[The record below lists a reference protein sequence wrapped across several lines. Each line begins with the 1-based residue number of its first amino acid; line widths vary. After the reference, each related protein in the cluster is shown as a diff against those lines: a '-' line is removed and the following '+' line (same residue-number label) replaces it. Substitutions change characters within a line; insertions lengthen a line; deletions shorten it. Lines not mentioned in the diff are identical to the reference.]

1 MLTTSYRMSAAMAAV
16 VVTTA
21 FVGASGSQATSP
33 SQRDLLVR
41 EVFAGWSQPTQ
52 AQSGARTRIPTEAL
66 AALSRLKHAQAPPSL
81 TDQAVLAPYRD
92 IASAISGT
100 TVRLTVTTG
109 QTSQPGPMPSRKG
122 ASAQVA
128 LTAAST
134 ICGWVEATENRY
146 AGWPDYSWEYSWHN
160 HLDTCWNGST
170 VTHLNSAY
178 AYVNHIQ
185 SGWNYRGEVSSSVG
199 SAGGWQL
206 QDFKQSHMEFCVLKY
221 GCIEGMYPSAQ
232 IIQYGNGTNAI
243 SRRTTG

>member
-1 MLTTSYRMSAAMAAV
+1 MLTSRYRMIAAV
-16 VVTTA
+16 ATVLISTGFA
-21 FVGASGSQATSP
+21 GVGVSEAKGP
-33 SQRDLLVR
+33 SQRDTLALD
-41 EVFAGWSQPTQ
+41 VFAGWSRPTPSQ
-52 AQSGARTRIPTEAL
+52 MGARARISTDAL
-66 AALSRLKHAQAPPSL
+66 AALSRLKHAQAAPSL

-92 IASAISGT
+92 IAGAISRA

-185 SGWNYRGEVSSSVG
+185 TGWNYRGEVSSSVG
-199 SAGGWQL
+199 SAGAWQL
-206 QDFKQSHMEFCVLKY
+206 QDFKQSRMEFCVLKY
-221 GCIEGMYPSAQ
+221 GCIQSLYPSAQ

-243 SRRTTG
+243 SRRSTG

>member
-1 MLTTSYRMSAAMAAV
+1 MSKTSYRMSAAMAAV
-16 VVTTA
+16 VVTAA

-41 EVFAGWSQPTQ
+41 EVFAGWSRPTQ

-66 AALSRLKHAQAPPSL
+66 AALSRLKLSHSTPSL
-81 TDQAVLAPYRD
+81 ADQTVLEPYRD
-92 IASAISGT
+92 IAGAISGT
-100 TVRLTVTTG
+100 TVKLISTG
-109 QTSQPGPMPSRKG
+109 RTSQPGAVSSRKG
-122 ASAQVA
+122 ASAQVGLA
-128 LTAAST
+128 AAST

-206 QDFKQSHMEFCVLKY
+206 QDFKQSRMEFCVLKY
-221 GCIEGMYPSAQ
+221 GCIQSLYPSAQ
-232 IIQYGNGTNAI
+232 IIQYGNGTNVI
-243 SRRTTG
+243 SRRSTG